1 MTDKEK
7 LKLINDYM
15 SKCPFIEIY
24 DLRHIDKKIASIDV
38 IFDEEYEIA
47 QGGNNE

>member
-15 SKCPFIEIY
+15 SKCPFIEVY
-24 DLRHIDKKIASIDV
+24 DIWHMDKEKATIDI
-38 IFDEEYEIA
+38 IFDEEYEITK
-47 QGGNNE
+47 GGNHE